1 MSLSKK
7 TFLYSIVLAV
17 IMVAFV
23 TGYFTL
29 MLPSLYVDY
38 VKRGDL
44 DSAVE
49 LQKGYMENRSYD
61 GLTVKNPSAAVSL
74 EIPWEGDAVYAAGKF
89 FSLTVEVRDEE
100 LRMFLAQLRKIARG
114 LGSANGYGQ
123 GEVLPEGEGFS
134 VEEVSAFWTGWGKRL
149 RDKFALQEENAEQYP
164 VRVQAT
170 ARREQGVYRE
180 EYTKIHTT
188 NSGVLVCEMGVS
200 DGDYGYTTYF
210 AMSQTDQAFILT
222 ILPTMTPRMGE
233 ITPIV
238 MESLPMIA
246 AVVFLVILVLAKF
259 FSGRI
264 VNPVIHL
271 ADYAENARLTDRFE
285 WEAFGAGGSEAA
297 ERGGDEIAALG
308 RSLQELYDRLHKSY
322 LELEEK
328 NRFLEEENIRKEVF
342 LRSSSH
348 QLKTPV
354 AAALLLVDGMIDGVG
369 KYKNTGQY
377 LPEVKSRLLAMKKII
392 EDTLYTLY
400 LGGQGAERQREPVPV
415 ENLIGELTKAY
426 AVQAGAKNLDLA
438 VEGEGVILTDAE
450 MLKKILDNLFS
461 NAVQYTGEGGR
472 IEIRADEGEICIRN
486 YGAQIEEAMLPNIFE
501 PFVSSDGTGR
511 GRGLGLYVAAYYSRL
526 LGYELTVV
534 NGENFVQAKVLF
546 SPMAGRRE
554 ASDPCCERK
563 EGG

>member
-61 GLTVKNPSAAVSL
+61 GLTVKNPSAAVSI

-123 GEVLPEGEGFS
+123 GEVLPEGGASSF
-134 VEEVSAFWTGWGKRL
+134 EEVSAFWDGWGKRL
-149 RDKFALQEENAEQYP
+149 RDKFALQEENAGQYP
-164 VRVQAT
+164 VRVQA
-170 ARREQGVYRE
+170 RGRQEQGIYRE
-180 EYTKIHTT
+180 EYAKIHTMD
-188 NSGVLVCEMGVS
+188 SGILVYEMGVS
-200 DGDYGYTTYF
+200 DGDYGYTTYL
-210 AMSQTDQAFILT
+210 AMAQTDQAFILT

-238 MESLPMIA
+238 LESLPMIV
-246 AVVFLVILVLAKF
+246 AVVFLVILMLAKF

-264 VNPVIHL
+264 VNPVIRL
-271 ADYAENARLTDRFE
+271 ADYAENARLADRFE
-285 WEAFGAGGSEAA
+285 GEAFGAVGRETA

-308 RSLQELYDRLHKSY
+308 RSLRELYDRLHKSY

-328 NRFLEEENIRKEVF
+328 NRFLEEENSRKEVF

-369 KYKNTGQY
+369 KYKNTGRY

-438 VEGEGVILTDAE
+438 AEGEGVILTDVE

-461 NAVQYTGEGGR
+461 NAVQYTAEGGR

-486 YGAQIEEAMLPNIFE
+486 YGAQIGQALLPNIFD
-501 PFVSSDGTGR
+501 PFVSSDAAGK

-546 SPMAGRRE
+546 SPMAGRCE
-554 ASDPCCERK
+554 AADPCFERK
-563 EGG
+563 KGG

>member
-164 VRVQAT
+164 VRVQAR
-170 ARREQGVYRE
+170 ARQEQGVYRE

-271 ADYAENARLTDRFE
+271 ADYAENARIDR
-285 WEAFGAGGSEAA
+285 
-297 ERGGDEIAALG
+297 
-308 RSLQELYDRLHKSY
+308 KS
-322 LELEEK
+322 
-328 NRFLEEENIRKEVF
+328 
-342 LRSSSH
+342 
-348 QLKTPV
+348 
-354 AAALLLVDGMIDGVG
+354 
-369 KYKNTGQY
+369 
-377 LPEVKSRLLAMKKII
+377 
-392 EDTLYTLY
+392 
-400 LGGQGAERQREPVPV
+400 
-415 ENLIGELTKAY
+415 
-426 AVQAGAKNLDLA
+426 
-438 VEGEGVILTDAE
+438 
-450 MLKKILDNLFS
+450 
-461 NAVQYTGEGGR
+461 
-472 IEIRADEGEICIRN
+472 
-486 YGAQIEEAMLPNIFE
+486 
-501 PFVSSDGTGR
+501 
-511 GRGLGLYVAAYYSRL
+511 
-526 LGYELTVV
+526 VV
-534 NGENFVQAKVLF
+534 
-546 SPMAGRRE
+546 
-554 ASDPCCERK
+554 
-563 EGG
+563 

>member
-1 MSLSKK
+1 
-7 TFLYSIVLAV
+7 
-17 IMVAFV
+17 
-23 TGYFTL
+23 
-29 MLPSLYVDY
+29 
-38 VKRGDL
+38 
-44 DSAVE
+44 
-49 LQKGYMENRSYD
+49 
-61 GLTVKNPSAAVSL
+61 
-74 EIPWEGDAVYAAGKF
+74 
-89 FSLTVEVRDEE
+89 
-100 LRMFLAQLRKIARG
+100 
-114 LGSANGYGQ
+114 
-123 GEVLPEGEGFS
+123 
-134 VEEVSAFWTGWGKRL
+134 
-149 RDKFALQEENAEQYP
+149 
-164 VRVQAT
+164 
-170 ARREQGVYRE
+170 
-180 EYTKIHTT
+180 
-188 NSGVLVCEMGVS
+188 
-200 DGDYGYTTYF
+200 
-210 AMSQTDQAFILT
+210 
-222 ILPTMTPRMGE
+222 
-233 ITPIV
+233 
-238 MESLPMIA
+238 
-246 AVVFLVILVLAKF
+246 
-259 FSGRI
+259 
-264 VNPVIHL
+264 
-271 ADYAENARLTDRFE
+271 
-285 WEAFGAGGSEAA
+285 
-297 ERGGDEIAALG
+297 
-308 RSLQELYDRLHKSY
+308 
-322 LELEEK
+322 
-328 NRFLEEENIRKEVF
+328 
-342 LRSSSH
+342 
-348 QLKTPV
+348 
-354 AAALLLVDGMIDGVG
+354 MIDGVG

-426 AVQAGAKNLDLA
+426 AVQSGAKNLDLA